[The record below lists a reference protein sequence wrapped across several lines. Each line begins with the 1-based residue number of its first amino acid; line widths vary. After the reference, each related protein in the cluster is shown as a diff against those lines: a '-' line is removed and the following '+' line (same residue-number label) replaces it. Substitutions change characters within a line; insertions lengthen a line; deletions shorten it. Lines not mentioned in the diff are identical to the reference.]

1 MSFDEIIFSFKRYI
15 SLEKGLSENTAI
27 SYVRDVKLYLKFCIE
42 NGISPLNIDS
52 SDLDNY
58 LWHLKTVYKLKSASI
73 FRKAESIKAFYKFL
87 TIDGKISRN
96 HLSRFKSPK
105 LEKKLPQTLSIPEIE
120 KLLDNYKDDKFNL
133 IRTLAIIE
141 LFYATGIRVSELINL
156 RLESIN
162 IENGWIR
169 VIGKGTKERIVPV
182 HKNAIKVISKYLEYR
197 NKHFENK
204 QASSELFL
212 NKFGKKLS
220 RIQVW
225 KDIKKWAKE
234 AGIEK
239 NIYPHLLRHSFA
251 THLLSGGADLR
262 SIGEMLGHSSLNTT
276 QIYTHLNNS
285 ELKNI
290 HKKYHPEG

>member
-1 MSFDEIIFSFKRYI
+1 
-15 SLEKGLSENTAI
+15 
-27 SYVRDVKLYLKFCIE
+27 VRDVKLYLKFCIE

-96 HLSRFKSPK
+96 PLSRFKSPK